1 MLVGRTRFELVTNG
15 LKVLT
20 LLTVLQR
27 KSTFFSVGKK
37 WCASFSIV
45 ATVLKLRTLREGIF
59 TIPLITFVVIASQL
73 LFATTKPAILNRF
86 TTLDERTLRI
96 ITLLPAQQ
104 RHLQTLLLL
113 LAQAFSVTL
122 SALPITLCL

>member
-1 MLVGRTRFELVTNG
+1 MRVVGRTRFELVTNG

-45 ATVLKLRTLREGIF
+45 ATVLELRTLCKGIF
-59 TIPLITFVVIASQL
+59 TIPLIPFTII
-73 LFATTKPAILNRF
+73 FANTMFF
-86 TTLDERTLRI
+86 TTNL
-96 ITLLPAQQ
+96 
-104 RHLQTLLLL
+104 
-113 LAQAFSVTL
+113 AFS
-122 SALPITLCL
+122 A